1 MYAPLEIIISKNHFD
16 ANVFKTLV
24 EMRFSKI
31 FVIMRGFSII
41 SRLVIQYSIWRILL
55 SEMWSL

>member
-41 SRLVIQYSIWRILL
+41 IMRGYSIFNLAHFV
-55 SEMWSL
+55 E